1 MIFTL
6 KKDSE
11 RNSVYTSN
19 YYTIKIKDI
28 KTLKQNN
35 IKKKQKKQCKNLIF
49 RYRESSLVTIMSSV
63 FYVHCIKII
72 FKNNNLK
79 NIN

>member
-11 RNSVYTSN
+11 RNSVCTSK

-35 IKKKQKKQCKNLIF
+35 IKKKN
-49 RYRESSLVTIMSSV
+49 R
-63 FYVHCIKII
+63 
-72 FKNNNLK
+72 KNNVK
-79 NIN
+79 I